1 MSLGKAPWTLFV
13 SWHLPL
19 PPKFWILHFP
29 PRRTPRMMGG
39 FDLLRGFICRGASLY
54 ICSFACFSLICQD
67 CYCPCV
73 CFNVYS
79 NCDLIIHIYNDTIL
93 QYTIPMPCPLALIL
107 AGIIVLCLQSC
118 SHPDSLICPAHELEL
133 TEGPRPF
140 EFLFAADR
148 PASAVL
154 PISKAYLF
162 DIVCSIVNFLYYI
175 AFLNL

>member
-1 MSLGKAPWTLFV
+1 MISLRKAPWTLFV

-54 ICSFACFSLICQD
+54 ICSFACFSFICQD

-93 QYTIPMPCPLALIL
+93 QYTILMLCQLALIM
-107 AGIIVLCLQSC
+107 AEIIVVCLQSC
-118 SHPDSLICPAHELEL
+118 SHPDSLICISYTWAGAHGGSATFWVFICSRQARQCCGAHE
-133 TEGPRPF
+133 
-140 EFLFAADR
+140 
-148 PASAVL
+148 
-154 PISKAYLF
+154 
-162 DIVCSIVNFLYYI
+162 
-175 AFLNL
+175 